1 MKTQRITKI
10 LSLIMLVVAISVAGT
25 VNVEANNHKMNRH
38 HKVHTFKPIKKKPV
52 RHFTKRKKC
61 VNTPLDAGAILLL
74 TGAGAAYVG
83 IRRKQKK

>member
-1 MKTQRITKI
+1 MKTKKITRI
-10 LSLIMLVVAISVAGT
+10 LSLLMLVVALSVAGT
-25 VNVEANNHKMNRH
+25 VNVEANNHKMNQQ
-38 HKVHTFKPIKKKPV
+38 KVHTFKPVKKQPV
-52 RHFTKRKKC
+52 KHFTKRKKC